1 MSIDHSSDNP
11 ASVEDTIGR
20 HLDMRWRFPRIGVPP
35 IIIHGKFSDVPLWT
49 IHFGVAPFEETS
61 RNWVFKVT
69 HHVQQPSLPGIARS
83 IGGTVTCE
91 TFLRRLKSPNIF
103 SKSGWKS
110 NKYARYFMVGPNVW
124 PTDFRYMGQQPET
137 LYVEACLIS
146 PGVVDLVSSCCGWT
160 RGKNRDSMDK
170 IFL

>member
-1 MSIDHSSDNP
+1 
-11 ASVEDTIGR
+11 
-20 HLDMRWRFPRIGVPP
+20 
-35 IIIHGKFSDVPLWT
+35 
-49 IHFGVAPFEETS
+49 
-61 RNWVFKVT
+61 
-69 HHVQQPSLPGIARS
+69 
-83 IGGTVTCE
+83 
-91 TFLRRLKSPNIF
+91 
-103 SKSGWKS
+103 
-110 NKYARYFMVGPNVW
+110 MVGPNVW